1 MNRYFLSLKR
11 LRSSLRTTYRAILKR
26 ALIIIPT
33 YNEAENIAN
42 IIKELLAISYPEVTI
57 EILVIDDNSTDGTS
71 GLVKSLND
79 LRVHMIERPSK
90 MGLGTAYLRGFK
102 YAFENN
108 YDYVFEMDADFSHD
122 PEAIPSFLDKI
133 KEYDLVIGSRYIEGI
148 AVVNWP
154 LSRLMISIG
163 ASYYTRM
170 ITFLP
175 VKDVT
180 AGFMCYRVPSLKQ
193 INLDEVKSN
202 GYSFQIEMKFRMW
215 KKGFKITEIPIV
227 FIDRRAGVSKMSR
240 KIVYEASFM
249 VWKLKFMSIFNKL

>member
-1 MNRYFLSLKR
+1 MN
-11 LRSSLRTTYRAILKR
+11 
-26 ALIIIPT
+26 
-33 YNEAENIAN
+33 
-42 IIKELLAISYPEVTI
+42 I
-57 EILVIDDNSTDGTS
+57 EILVVDDNSTDGTAA
-71 GLVKSLND
+71 LVKALNYY
-79 LRVHMIERPSK
+79 RVHIIERPGK
-90 MGLGTAYLRGFK
+90 LGLGTAYIRGFK
-102 YAFENN
+102 FAIENN

-122 PEAIPSFLDKI
+122 PKAIPKFLDKLN
-133 KEYDLVIGSRYIEGI
+133 DFDVVVGSRYIEGI

-175 VKDVT
+175 IKDVT
-180 AGFMCYRVPSLKQ
+180 AGFMAYRVPSLKQ
-193 INLDEVKSN
+193 IDFERVKSN

-240 KIVYEASFM
+240 KIVYEAMFM
-249 VWKLKFMSIFNKL
+249 VWKLKLQSIFNKL

>member
-1 MNRYFLSLKR
+1 MK
-11 LRSSLRTTYRAILKR
+11 K

-33 YNEAENIAN
+33 YNEAENIVN
-42 IIKELLAISYPEVTI
+42 IIIELMAINYEGIII
-57 EILVIDDNSTDGTS
+57 EILVVDDNSTDGTS
-71 GLVKSLND
+71 ALVKNLTFN
-79 LRVHMIERPSK
+79 RVHIIERPGK
-90 MGLGTAYLRGFK
+90 LGLGTAYIRGFR
-102 YAFENN
+102 YAIENN

-122 PEAIPSFLDKI
+122 PEAIPAFFPKLK
-133 KEYDLVIGSRYIEGI
+133 KYDVVIGSRYIEGI

-180 AGFMCYRVPSLKQ
+180 AGFMAYRVESLKQ
-193 INLDEVKSN
+193 IDFNKVHSN

-240 KIVYEASFM
+240 KIVYEAMFM
-249 VWKLKFMSIFNKL
+249 VWKLKLQSIFNKL

>member
-1 MNRYFLSLKR
+1 MK
-11 LRSSLRTTYRAILKR
+11 K

-33 YNEAENIAN
+33 YNEADNIVK
-42 IIKELLAISYPEVTI
+42 IIG
-57 EILVIDDNSTDGTS
+57 EILSINYDSVLLEVLVVDDNSTDGTS
-71 GLVKSLND
+71 KLVKDLNND
-79 LRVHMIERPSK
+79 KVHIIERPGK
-90 MGLGTAYLRGFK
+90 MGLGTAYIEGFK
-102 YAFENN
+102 YAIKNN

-122 PEAIPSFLDKI
+122 PKSIPDFLSKMN
-133 KEYDLVIGSRYIEGI
+133 EYDLVIGSRYISGI

-163 ASYYTRM
+163 ASYYTRI
-170 ITFLP
+170 ITWLP

-180 AGFMCYRVPSLKQ
+180 AGFMCYRVASLKEV
-193 INLDEVKSN
+193 NLDMVKSN

-215 KKGFKITEIPIV
+215 KKGFKMLEIPIV

-249 VWKLKFMSIFNKL
+249 VWKLKFMSFFNKL

>member
-1 MNRYFLSLKR
+1 MK
-11 LRSSLRTTYRAILKR
+11 K

-33 YNEAENIAN
+33 YNEAENIVN
-42 IIKELLAISYPEVTI
+42 IINELMAINYPGVII
-57 EILVIDDNSTDGTS
+57 EILVVDDNSTDGTAA
-71 GLVKSLND
+71 LVKNLSD
-79 LRVHMIERPSK
+79 PRIHIIERPSK
-90 MGLGTAYLRGFK
+90 MGLGTAYIRGFT
-102 YAFENN
+102 YSIENN

-122 PEAIPSFLDKI
+122 PDAIPAFFDKLR
-133 KEYDLVIGSRYIEGI
+133 EYDLVIGSRYIEGI

-180 AGFMCYRVPSLKQ
+180 AGFMAYRVSSLKQ
-193 INLDEVKSN
+193 LDFNRVHSN

-240 KIVYEASFM
+240 KIVYEAMYM
-249 VWKLKFMSIFNKL
+249 VWKLKFQSIFNKL

>member
-1 MNRYFLSLKR
+1 MK
-11 LRSSLRTTYRAILKR
+11 K

-33 YNEAENIAN
+33 YNESENIVN
-42 IIKELLAISYPEVTI
+42 IINELLKINYSDVTI
-57 EILVIDDNSTDGTS
+57 NILVIDDNSSDGTAA
-71 GLVKSLND
+71 LVKDLNNNRVD
-79 LRVHMIERPSK
+79 LIERPGK
-90 MGLGTAYLRGFK
+90 MGLGTAYIRGFN

-122 PEAIPSFLDKI
+122 PNAIPAFFDKLNCH
-133 KEYDLVIGSRYIEGI
+133 DLVIGSRYIEGI

-163 ASYYTRM
+163 ASYYTRL

-180 AGFMCYRVPSLKQ
+180 AGFMAYRVDSLKQ
-193 INLDEVKSN
+193 IDLTKVRSN
-202 GYSFQIEMKFRMW
+202 GYSFQVEMKFRMW
-215 KKGFKITEIPIV
+215 KKGFKLCEIPIV

-240 KIVYEASFM
+240 KIVYEAMFM
-249 VWKLKFMSIFNKL
+249 VWKLKFQSIFNKL

>member
-1 MNRYFLSLKR
+1 MK
-11 LRSSLRTTYRAILKR
+11 K

-33 YNEAENIAN
+33 YNEAENIVN
-42 IIKELLAISYPEVTI
+42 IINELMAINYEGIVI
-57 EILVIDDNSTDGTS
+57 EILVVDDNSTDGTS
-71 GLVKSLND
+71 ALVKNLTFD
-79 LRVHMIERPSK
+79 RVHIIERPGK
-90 MGLGTAYLRGFK
+90 LGLGTAYIRGFR
-102 YAFENN
+102 YAIENN
-108 YDYVFEMDADFSHD
+108 YEYVFEMDADFSHD
-122 PEAIPSFLDKI
+122 PEAIPAFFPKLL
-133 KEYDLVIGSRYIEGI
+133 EYDVVVGSRDIEGI

-154 LSRLMISIG
+154 LRRLMISIG

-180 AGFMCYRVPSLKQ
+180 AGFMAYRVNSLKQ
-193 INLDEVKSN
+193 IDFNKVHSN

-240 KIVYEASFM
+240 KIVYEAMFM
-249 VWKLKFMSIFNKL
+249 VWKLKLQSIFNKL

>member
-1 MNRYFLSLKR
+1 M
-11 LRSSLRTTYRAILKR
+11 KR

-33 YNEAENIAN
+33 YNEAENIVN
-42 IIKELLAISYPEVTI
+42 IINELLALVCGGVSID
-57 EILVIDDNSTDGTS
+57 ILVVDDNSTDGTAM
-71 GLVKSLND
+71 LVKNLNSQ
-79 LRVHMIERPSK
+79 RIHIIERPGK
-90 MGLGTAYLRGFK
+90 MGLGTAYIRGFK
-102 YAFENN
+102 YAIEHS

-122 PEAIPSFLDKI
+122 PDAVPAFFDKL
-133 KEYDLVIGSRYIEGI
+133 KEYDVVIGSRYIEGI

-180 AGFMCYRVPSLKQ
+180 AGFMAYRVDSLKQ
-193 INLDEVKSN
+193 IDFDKVHSN

-215 KKGFKITEIPIV
+215 KKGFKLVEIPIV

-240 KIVYEASFM
+240 KIVYEAMFM
-249 VWKLKFMSIFNKL
+249 VWKLKLKSIFNKL

>member
-1 MNRYFLSLKR
+1 MK
-11 LRSSLRTTYRAILKR
+11 K

-33 YNEAENIAN
+33 YNEAENIVN
-42 IIKELLAISYPEVTI
+42 IINELVAINYEGVNI
-57 EILVIDDNSTDGTS
+57 EILVVDDNSTDGTAE
-71 GLVKSLND
+71 LVKALNYY
-79 LRVHMIERPSK
+79 RVHIIERPGK
-90 MGLGTAYLRGFK
+90 LGLGTAYIRGFK
-102 YAFENN
+102 FAIENN

-122 PEAIPSFLDKI
+122 PKAIPRFLDKLN
-133 KEYDLVIGSRYIEGI
+133 DFDVVVGSRYIEGI

-175 VKDVT
+175 IKDVT
-180 AGFMCYRVPSLKQ
+180 AGFMAYRVPSLKQ
-193 INLDEVKSN
+193 IDFERVKSN

-240 KIVYEASFM
+240 KIVYEAMFM
-249 VWKLKFMSIFNKL
+249 VWKLKLQSIFNKL

>member
-1 MNRYFLSLKR
+1 MK
-11 LRSSLRTTYRAILKR
+11 K

-33 YNEAENIAN
+33 YNEAENIVN
-42 IIKELLAISYPEVTI
+42 IINELMAINYEGVVI
-57 EILVIDDNSTDGTS
+57 EILVVDDNSTDGTS
-71 GLVKSLND
+71 ALVKNLTYD
-79 LRVHMIERPSK
+79 RVHIIERPGK
-90 MGLGTAYLRGFK
+90 LGLGTAYIRGFR
-102 YAFENN
+102 YAIENN

-122 PEAIPSFLDKI
+122 PEAIPAFFPKLL
-133 KEYDLVIGSRYIEGI
+133 EYDVVVGSRYIEGI

-180 AGFMCYRVPSLKQ
+180 AGFMAYRVNSLKQ
-193 INLDEVKSN
+193 IDFDKVHSN

-240 KIVYEASFM
+240 KIVYEAMFM
-249 VWKLKFMSIFNKL
+249 VWKLKLQSIFNKL